1 VDEEDAG
8 ENNPGVSLPGVL
20 GARIGDDPEE
30 LGEKNDPIDG
40 IDTPEALPCEGGDGM
55 GVADVIPMRGEDDDS
70 AEDEEELDA
79 ESAGIEGKS
88 TGQQSCMVNDHEN
101 RCEGTTS
108 L

>member
-1 VDEEDAG
+1 
-8 ENNPGVSLPGVL
+8 
-20 GARIGDDPEE
+20 
-30 LGEKNDPIDG
+30 
-40 IDTPEALPCEGGDGM
+40 M